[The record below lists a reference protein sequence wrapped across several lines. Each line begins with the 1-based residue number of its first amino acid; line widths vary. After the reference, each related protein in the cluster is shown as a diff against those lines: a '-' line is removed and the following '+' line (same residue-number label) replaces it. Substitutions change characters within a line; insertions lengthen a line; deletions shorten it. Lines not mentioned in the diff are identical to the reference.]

1 MANSSE
7 DLSDKLSSDAK
18 KKIKSINPKKV
29 NRFFFFYCIGN
40 SSYMYL
46 KNNLKKEIKNKKK
59 NSRKTNTYENV
70 ILV

>member
-29 NRFFFFYCIGN
+29 NRFFFFLLYW
-40 SSYMYL
+40 
-46 KNNLKKEIKNKKK
+46 KQ
-59 NSRKTNTYENV
+59 
-70 ILV
+70 

>member
-29 NRFFFFYCIGN
+29 NRFFSFTVLETVAICI
-40 SSYMYL
+40 
-46 KNNLKKEIKNKKK
+46 
-59 NSRKTNTYENV
+59 
-70 ILV
+70 

>member
-29 NRFFFFYCIGN
+29 NRFFFYFIGN

-46 KNNLKKEIKNKKK
+46 FIK
-59 NSRKTNTYENV
+59 
-70 ILV
+70 